1 MKNKVQLITYVNRFG
16 GKTLADL
23 QGLLGGPLKGLFSGV
38 HLLPFYYP
46 IDGEDAGF
54 DPIDHT
60 QVDPQLGDWESI
72 RSLSNE
78 VEIMADL
85 IVNHMSADSEQFQDV
100 MDKGSASPHA
110 DLFLTYSSIFPKGA
124 SEEELVQIYRPR
136 PGFPFT
142 KMKSKNGEQKLY
154 WTTFTSNQIDI
165 DVKHP
170 AGKSYLE
177 SILKKFQQAGIGMI
191 RIDAVGYAIKTPGT
205 TCFMTPQTYAFIEE
219 LSAAAGQ
226 LGIEVLVE
234 IHSYYK
240 QQIEIAK
247 KVDRVYDFALPPL
260 ILHSLFKQNSEGI
273 KKWLKISPRN
283 AITVLDT
290 HDGIGIV
297 DIGAGSLVGEEEGL
311 IAPEDIN
318 DLVESIHE
326 KSQGKSRQATGAA
339 ASNLDLYQVN
349 CTFFDA
355 LGGNEHH
362 YLLARLIQFFCPG
375 IPQVYYVGFLAG
387 ENDMKLLEK
396 TGVGRDINREY
407 FSRDSLL
414 EHLEK
419 EVVKSL
425 SQLIRFRN
433 EHPAFEG
440 EFELKESD
448 HKRLNLRWEKDEDF
462 AELILDLETYTF
474 ELSFSSNNQTRVINN
489 HFDFSLDS
497 IRA

>member
-1 MKNKVQLITYVNRFG
+1 
-16 GKTLADL
+16 
-23 QGLLGGPLKGLFSGV
+23 
-38 HLLPFYYP
+38 
-46 IDGEDAGF
+46 
-54 DPIDHT
+54 
-60 QVDPQLGDWESI
+60 
-72 RSLSNE
+72 
-78 VEIMADL
+78 
-85 IVNHMSADSEQFQDV
+85 
-100 MDKGSASPHA
+100 
-110 DLFLTYSSIFPKGA
+110 
-124 SEEELVQIYRPR
+124 
-136 PGFPFT
+136 
-142 KMKSKNGEQKLY
+142 
-154 WTTFTSNQIDI
+154 
-165 DVKHP
+165 
-170 AGKSYLE
+170 
-177 SILKKFQQAGIGMI
+177 
-191 RIDAVGYAIKTPGT
+191 
-205 TCFMTPQTYAFIEE
+205 
-219 LSAAAGQ
+219 
-226 LGIEVLVE
+226 
-234 IHSYYK
+234 
-240 QQIEIAK
+240 
-247 KVDRVYDFALPPL
+247 
-260 ILHSLFKQNSEGI
+260 GI

-311 IAPEDIN
+311 IAPEVIN